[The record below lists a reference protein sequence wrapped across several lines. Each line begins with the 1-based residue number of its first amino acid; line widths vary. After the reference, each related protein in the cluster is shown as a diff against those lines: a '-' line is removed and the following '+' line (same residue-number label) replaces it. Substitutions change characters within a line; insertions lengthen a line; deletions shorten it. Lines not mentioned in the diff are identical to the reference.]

1 MVRNWRPQSSCYQ
14 HWRCGG
20 DSRRAGAQAECQSG
34 LAEWVVAVI
43 AYRMYRIARRPGACH
58 KSGYHYHSALP
69 THRTRRTGIR
79 ERIKRLLVE
88 GHRIVVNLSELEHI
102 DSIGLATI
110 VALHRLGTSRIKLVC
125 SSFHLTALLRRT
137 RLDTVIRFYET
148 EEEAVVFV
156 SGQGVPTSGS
166 TRVAA

>member
-1 MVRNWRPQSSCYQ
+1 MLADLTTLAWRKGSSPMNRVKNMTLNMVSYISDNVTVL
-14 HWRCGG
+14 RC
-20 DSRRAGAQAECQSG
+20 AGRLVLGEDAD
-34 LAEWVVAVI
+34 
-43 AYRMYRIARRPGACH
+43 
-58 KSGYHYHSALP
+58 AL
-69 THRTRRTGIR
+69 R

-137 RLDTVIRFYET
+137 RLDTVIRFYDT
-148 EEEAVVFV
+148 EEEAVAFV
-156 SGQGVPTSGS
+156 SGQGAPTSLS
-166 TRVAA
+166 LLEKEPVEF